1 VITENDDVVDDILS
15 MVALHGR
22 LSVDLGTL
30 GNDES
35 LFDNGMTSTASV
47 SLMLALQAHFGI
59 EFPDSMLRRSTF
71 ESVSAIRAA
80 VTELL
85 APAQVE

>member
-1 VITENDDVVDDILS
+1 MTTETSDIVDDILS
-15 MVALHGR
+15 IVALHGR
-22 LSVDLGTL
+22 LPVDVATL

-35 LFDNGMTSTASV
+35 LFHNGMTSTASV

-71 ESVSAIRAA
+71 ESVSAISAA
-80 VTELL
+80 VNELL
-85 APAQVE
+85 ASAQVE

>member
-1 VITENDDVVDDILS
+1 MTTENGDVVDDILS
-15 MVALHGR
+15 IVALHGR
-22 LSVDLGTL
+22 LSVDLATL

-35 LFDNGMTSTASV
+35 LFNNGMTSTASV

>member
-1 VITENDDVVDDILS
+1 VTTENGDVVDDILS
-15 MVALHGR
+15 IVALHGR
-22 LSVDLGTL
+22 LSVDVATL

-35 LFDNGMTSTASV
+35 LFHNGMTSTASV

-71 ESVSAIRAA
+71 ESVSAISAA
-80 VTELL
+80 VSELL
-85 APAQVE
+85 ASAQVQ